1 MRNKLKLGK
10 LSLTYRKGDWF
21 RLVFG
26 ILLLI
31 NMIKGDHLMVIIDVL
46 LMIWNEAANI
56 RDEVRKR

>member
-1 MRNKLKLGK
+1 VRNMKLCK
-10 LSLTYRKGDWF
+10 LSITYRKGDWF